1 MNYAPLITIKLN
13 HEFYHNGRSAAFTL
27 VPVEACRRILSQHR
41 LLFRSGVSEWKLVTQ
56 LDGDQPAWPLPNDTV
71 LRFFLRLVRPNA
83 LRVSQ
88 YNYSTDSGSD
98 EVLDLDYV
106 IKGERFPWY
115 VNNTGIELE
124 RKVFYP
130 NKTEELEVQK
140 PSENE
145 GFRIN
150 GQVISRWTVDDF
162 IIEGLD
168 SGQQIKDYNRE
179 EKKIYLDTEKFAVE
193 HQFTVHYR
201 AVPAWAKGVFAVVEI
216 TDKTPNVTH
225 RLFQMTINRREVP
238 WQYYVV
244 SNVPYDNLN
253 VVEKNNEVDFDKC
266 NLLEEP
272 PPPEEYAGCKE
283 EVVNAKLLDW
293 LKKKFP
299 NAPTMALFTTTEK
312 EFIEQDVKLD
322 LQLIANGT
330 IVQSHLPVPSPEQSE
345 VQILKHFS

>member
-13 HEFYHNGRSAAFTL
+13 HEFYQNGRSADFAL
-27 VPVEACRRILSQHR
+27 VSDAACQRILSQHR
-41 LLFRSGVSEWKLVTQ
+41 LLFRSGVSEWKLVTR
-56 LDGDQPAWPLPNDTV
+56 LDGDQPAWPLPKDTV
-71 LRFFLRLVRPNA
+71 LRFFLRLDRPNA
-83 LRVSQ
+83 LRISQ
-88 YNYSTDSGSD
+88 YNYPTGSLPY
-98 EVLDLDYV
+98 LDLDYV

-115 VNNTGIELE
+115 VNNTGTELE
-124 RKVFYP
+124 KKVFYP
-130 NKTEELEVQK
+130 TQTAELGVKK

-145 GFRIN
+145 GFRIK

-168 SGQQIKDYNRE
+168 AGQQIKDYNRE
-179 EKKIYLDTEKFAVE
+179 EKKIYLDTEKFAAE
-193 HQFTVHYR
+193 HPFTVHYR
-201 AVPAWAKGVFAVVEI
+201 AVPAWANGVFAVVEI
-216 TDKTPNVTH
+216 TDKTPNATH

-272 PPPEEYAGCKE
+272 PTPEENAGCKE

-299 NAPTMALFTTTEK
+299 NAPTIALFTTSEK
-312 EFIEQDVKLD
+312 EFIEQGVKLD
-322 LQLIANGT
+322 LQLKANGT
-330 IVQSHLPVPSPEQSE
+330 VVQSHLPIPSPKQSE